1 MSKKALNLVLTI
13 RDDIDSNNIYS
24 NGISQNI
31 IFFYDLFELL
41 GHNVT
46 LMIVTKRDKKFIR
59 FKKDKKYKIRTIDEV
74 IQKHGDIDILFEVG
88 NIVGDVI
95 RKKVTDK
102 GGKILHVLCGNQLIM
117 DMELLFYDDGKD
129 AGFRHMYNDIDHVW
143 IIPQHTHQ
151 KSYIEVMSNAEVNVC
166 PCIWEPDFVTL
177 ESKTHLQFRE
187 TPNIYV
193 MEPNLSVLK
202 NCLIP
207 VAIIEALHRKNP
219 TSFNQAF
226 IVNGQV
232 VNNHPY
238 FLNNIVSNFHASN
251 AFRYSDKV
259 FYTPRASFTE
269 VFTHYDVLLSHHWK
283 NPLNYLSFE
292 ALYHNIPF
300 VHNSELMKDVGYY
313 YPEFEV
319 HDGARAVEDAL
330 LNYKATFKEHVKRNQ
345 TYVESLSIHNTS
357 VQETY
362 KSLIAKA
369 LN

>member
-1 MSKKALNLVLTI
+1 MTSKKLNFALTI
-13 RDDIDSNNIYS
+13 RDDIDSSNIYA

-31 IFFYDLFELL
+31 IFLYDLFKLL

-46 LMIVTKRDKKFIR
+46 LMVVTSRNKKTIR
-59 FKKDKKYKIRTIDEV
+59 FKTNKNYKTLTIDQI
-74 IQKHGDIDILFEVG
+74 IQQHGDIDILFEIG

-102 GGKILHVLCGNQLIM
+102 GGKILHVLFGNQLIM
-117 DMELLFYDDGKD
+117 DMESLFYDDGKE

-151 KSYIEVMSNAEVNVC
+151 KSYIEVMSDAEVNVC
-166 PCIWEPDFVTL
+166 PCLWEPDFVTQEKDVSL
-177 ESKTHLQFRE
+177 TFRDK
-187 TPNIYV
+187 PNIYV

-207 VAIIEALHRKNP
+207 ITIIEALHRKNP
-219 TSFNQAF
+219 DSFNQAF

-232 VNNHPY
+232 VCNHQY
-238 FLNNIVSNFHASN
+238 YLNNIVSNFHSSN
-251 AFRYSDKV
+251 SFKYSDKV
-259 FYTPRASFTE
+259 FYTPRAGFTD

-300 VHNSELMKDVGYY
+300 VHNSELMQEVGYY

-319 HDGARAVEDAL
+319 HLGVLALEDAL
-330 LNYKATFKEHVKRNQ
+330 LNYRNDFDEHVPRNKAYLD
-345 TYVESLSIHNTS
+345 TISIHNTD
-357 VQETY
+357 VQKRYME
-362 KSLIAKA
+362 LIERA